1 MLLSDALKGEKY
13 TIKTVKLLGES
24 KRRAE
29 ELGIIV
35 GEKIT
40 PKRNYRFGGGIYII
54 CGTEVALGKKEK
66 KKIEVET

>member
-13 TIKTVKLLGES
+13 TIKTVKLSGES

-29 ELGIIV
+29 ELGIII

-40 PKRNYRFGGGIYII
+40 LKRNYRFGGGIYII
-54 CGTEVALGKKEK
+54 CGTEVALGKSAAA
-66 KKIEVET
+66 KIEVET